1 MAATVPSTQVDEIPA
16 TQVVPAEPV
25 QFTTTCRRCQR
36 EVCIDDL
43 AAEKHDSQSEAV
55 CKPCHNLQ
63 VMIAKRF
70 GTKAFN
76 DLIDT
81 DSQVQFFK
89 DCLQKN
95 GSGPLVFK
103 NVRSCL
109 KQSMRASVER
119 TSKHGNQGSY
129 QPLEYW
135 VKLGYDGDRIKS
147 KAPKQEHPVLG
158 TTYAVDVVCYSDETL
173 ESMCEDKLLSL
184 EQDVKKRK
192 DPYAPKAAPKKRG
205 KRALQGQPEAP
216 AAPIDL
222 TDEQKAEQKVLM
234 DLTGMDS
241 DSEKDVSWCHLS
253 VAFSKRLGFFSRDH
267 VSFPLAFQ
275 SAPGTKERYQP

>member
-1 MAATVPSTQVDEIPA
+1 M
-16 TQVVPAEPV
+16 
-25 QFTTTCRRCQR
+25 
-36 EVCIDDL
+36 
-43 AAEKHDSQSEAV
+43 
-55 CKPCHNLQ
+55 
-63 VMIAKRF
+63 
-70 GTKAFN
+70 
-76 DLIDT
+76 
-81 DSQVQFFK
+81 
-89 DCLQKN
+89 
-95 GSGPLVFK
+95 
-103 NVRSCL
+103 
-109 KQSMRASVER
+109 ER